1 MPLCHGCRQLFL
13 VGDPIQ
19 LPATVLSDRA
29 KDHGYDDSLFKRFQT
44 AGYPVNMLTVQYR
57 MHPEVRAHLH
67 RPHIS
72 LTHTASWALPHCKAP
87 WGWGARA
94 YGAAH
99 YLPWP
104 PSPICDLFGW
114 ARMPPPAF

>member
-1 MPLCHGCRQLFL
+1 VPLCHGCRQLFL

-57 MHPEVRAHLH
+57 MHPEVSAQLH
-67 RPHIS
+67 RQPPC
-72 LTHTASWALPHCKAP
+72 LPHPHRRLGSPTLHRALGIRNTCVWGCSAP
-87 WGWGARA
+87 SVAART
-94 YGAAH
+94 G
-99 YLPWP
+99 L
-104 PSPICDLFGW
+104 
-114 ARMPPPAF
+114 